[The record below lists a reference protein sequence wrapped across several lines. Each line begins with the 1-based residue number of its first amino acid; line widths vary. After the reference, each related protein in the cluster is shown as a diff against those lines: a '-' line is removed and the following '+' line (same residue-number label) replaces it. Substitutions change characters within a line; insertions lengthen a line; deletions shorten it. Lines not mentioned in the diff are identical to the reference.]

1 MNYLTKR
8 DRMNAAFKWREDKRR
23 QSDEELLIHAL
34 GVFILIITICQ
45 INYIYNN
52 YKYNYK
58 YNYKKLEYKDNL

>member
-8 DRMNAAFKWREDKRR
+8 DRMNAAFKWREDKKK

-34 GVFILIITICQ
+34 GLFILIITISQ

-52 YKYNYK
+52 

>member
-34 GVFILIITICQ
+34 GLFILIITLCQ

-52 YKYNYK
+52 Y
-58 YNYKKLEYKDNL
+58 NYKKIEYKDNL